1 MNCADARHL
10 IHLDAGNDLLAEEEH
25 TLASHMER
33 CADCRDY
40 HSRMLKSMS
49 ALHVLRD
56 FDSPTG
62 ASSKVRTTDWRSMAK
77 ALPARVRKMPVTR
90 RFNIQVVAL
99 SVCSLAMAVVT
110 LVQALPASRPQN
122 PSFGVPVRMA
132 SHSGQWNFDSNGAHG
147 RVMPGAGAGAAVSG
161 IVPNDSGADVPVHL
175 GPLPFPADD
184 ADAAG
189 QSF

>member
-1 MNCADARHL
+1 MNCDDARHL

-40 HSRMLKSMS
+40 HSRMLKSMI

-56 FDSPTG
+56 FDSPVG
-62 ASSKVRTTDWRSMAK
+62 ISSKVRTADWRAMAK
-77 ALPARVRKMPVTR
+77 ALPARVRRVPVTR
-90 RFNIQVVAL
+90 RFNMQVVAL

-122 PSFGVPVRMA
+122 PSFAVPVRMA
-132 SHSGQWNFDSNGAHG
+132 SHSGQWNSGPSG
-147 RVMPGAGAGAAVSG
+147 VPGQSMPGAGAVVSG
-161 IVPNDSGADVPVHL
+161 ISAHESATDAPVHL
-175 GPLPFPADD
+175 GPLPFAADD
-184 ADAAG
+184 VDATS